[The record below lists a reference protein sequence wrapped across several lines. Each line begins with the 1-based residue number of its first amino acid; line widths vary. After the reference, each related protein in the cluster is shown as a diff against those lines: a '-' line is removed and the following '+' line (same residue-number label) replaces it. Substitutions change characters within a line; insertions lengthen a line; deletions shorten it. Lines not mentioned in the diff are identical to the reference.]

1 MHEVVIYMKQVIP
14 LASRAFVFLVIILAV
29 STISAQ
35 KKQADPIAEVQALLD
50 SQVSAWNGGAP
61 DKATSVYYDSPDML
75 FVNRTGIRK
84 GYEPIR
90 ASYQRAPAQRARL
103 GTYSYEPLH
112 IERLSPNCVFFVI
125 KWKVE
130 AGGRSTMSGV
140 SSMVWKRIN
149 KKWVIAAEHAS

>member
-1 MHEVVIYMKQVIP
+1 MHEVIKLMRRPIP
-14 LASRAFVFLVIILAV
+14 FAGYAFVFFVILFSVSLAQ
-29 STISAQ
+29 AQ
-35 KKQADPIAEVQALLD
+35 KAASDPLAEVKAVLD
-50 SQVSAWNGGAP
+50 SQVTAWNAGEQN
-61 DKATSVYYDSPDML
+61 KAMSVYYESPEML

-84 GYEPIR
+84 GYEPIK
-90 ASYQRAPAQRARL
+90 ASYQRAPVDRSRV

-112 IERLSPNCVFFVI
+112 IERLSATCVFFVI

-130 AGGRSTMSGV
+130 ANGRSTMSGV